1 MEFDCRVLQW
11 CPGRVGCQRKA
22 QQHRGPSRS
31 LQARHLCWYSA
42 FKHLPCLTNLTICA
56 LFCKYKTTSLL
67 QCLPE
72 EGHKV
77 WSFSFTSWWSSL
89 LSPCKLVSFRCV
101 IDLCLTWALFCCYR
115 EQSLT
120 LVVSLLVILNPT
132 KVSLSCHAA
141 GFLFPEETSRQADVI
156 SPEIF
161 TLMKAVYHLFHLL

>member
-115 EQSLT
+115 EQSLPSDSCGISPGHT
-120 LVVSLLVILNPT
+120 KPHKSLPFLSCSWL
-132 KVSLSCHAA
+132 SLS
-141 GFLFPEETSRQADVI
+141 RRN
-156 SPEIF
+156 
-161 TLMKAVYHLFHLL
+161 K